1 MRVSRS
7 ILSQRSYRSRELAGG
22 VVRQFESLSLRNL
35 VSVTISIQ
43 CSLFVLC
50 SLHNTCHAQDR
61 SGLTD
66 TSRLPPRARYSLPT
80 TESTLRFTPVNLG
93 DGSRLTLISPSS
105 WSDLSEEISR
115 ELTTTHQQLTSLF
128 GLVPA
133 FRTSVRLLDEQAF
146 YKLTGAPSWT
156 NAMFYRGE
164 IIIPLSTSEAIDLD
178 NLHRSVKHEYS
189 HAVFSALSGGSIP
202 GWLDE
207 GLAQWLEGEENPA
220 LRNTLRVYLN
230 RADPVPLKLLQGG
243 FTKLTPKMVPAA
255 YAQSLLAAQA
265 LLKVYGVEKISVFLG
280 LLRNQV
286 SKDYAFETS
295 FGLSEREFE
304 ERLGS
309 TLRAWVGD
317 KRESEDANRGA
328 AARVGRLGG
337 R

>member
-1 MRVSRS
+1 VRISWS
-7 ILSQRSYRSRELAGG
+7 ILALGFSRSRELAYGD
-22 VVRQFESLSLRNL
+22 VRRFISLGFNKVL
-35 VSVTISIQ
+35 SVAISIQ
-43 CSLFVLC
+43 CSLLVSC
-50 SLHNTCHAQDR
+50 ALHGTSYAQGK
-61 SGLTD
+61 SGLANG
-66 TSRLPPRARYSLPT
+66 SSLPPRARYSLPT
-80 TESTLRFTPVNLG
+80 SESTLQFTPVNLG

-105 WSDLSEEISR
+105 WSDISKEISG

-128 GLVPA
+128 GSVPA
-133 FRTSVRLLDEQAF
+133 FRTAVRLLDEQSF

-164 IIIPLSTSEAIDLD
+164 IIIPLSTSETIDLD

-189 HAVFSALSGGSIP
+189 HAVLSALSGGSIP

-207 GLAQWLEGEENPA
+207 GLAQWIEGDENPA

-230 RADPVPLKLLQGG
+230 RADPIPLKLLQGG

-265 LLKVYGVEKISVFLG
+265 LLKVYGIEKIGIFLG
-280 LLRNQV
+280 LLRNQI
-286 SKDYAFETS
+286 SKDSAFETS

-309 TLRAWVGD
+309 TLRAWAGD
-317 KRESEDANRGA
+317 KR
-328 AARVGRLGG
+328 
-337 R
+337 